1 MIDYLKDILQ
11 YDPQSPMLF
20 NSGLFWVLF
29 CLFLP
34 LYAVLRRRKVM
45 MMVYVVAF
53 SLFFYYKSSGLF
65 FLLLI
70 VRAIIDYYLSKWIV
84 ASDRRIVRRTVLSL
98 SLLTSLGTLAY
109 FKYSNFFIVNL
120 NTLLTTNFQLVDVIL
135 PVGISFYTFQ
145 SISYMVDVYRG
156 KADCAETLLDYLFFL
171 SFFPALVAG
180 PIVRA
185 SSFMP
190 QIRAN
195 YKITDTVVF
204 GGLWLIMVGLLKKAV
219 VADYIAQYTNIIY
232 SNPQGYSGLEY
243 AMGLVGYSVQI
254 YCDFSGYS
262 DMAIGLARILGFDL
276 GVNFNSPYKAQNI
289 TDFWRRWHMS
299 LSSWLK
305 DYVYIPL
312 GGNRLGKF
320 RTSLNLFLTMLVAGL
335 WHGAGWNFI
344 VWGGFHGLGLIV
356 HRNLKQFLSRIPDNK
371 FVKIVYIG
379 VTFAFVSLLWAFFRA
394 PDLGAAVTMIDKIF
408 SEFTP
413 SMFVPFVQARGLWL
427 VVMSGALLLFF
438 IPERWYGWLYQT
450 YLKSHLIVKLCL
462 FVVLVQLILELS
474 GANVTPFIYFQ
485 F

>member
-34 LYAVLRRRKVM
+34 LYALLRRRKVM

-109 FKYSNFFIVNL
+109 FKYSNFFIMNL

-344 VWGGFHGLGLIV
+344 VWGGFHGL
-356 HRNLKQFLSRIPDNK
+356 
-371 FVKIVYIG
+371 
-379 VTFAFVSLLWAFFRA
+379 
-394 PDLGAAVTMIDKIF
+394 
-408 SEFTP
+408 
-413 SMFVPFVQARGLWL
+413 
-427 VVMSGALLLFF
+427 
-438 IPERWYGWLYQT
+438 
-450 YLKSHLIVKLCL
+450 
-462 FVVLVQLILELS
+462 
-474 GANVTPFIYFQ
+474 
-485 F
+485 

>member
-1 MIDYLKDILQ
+1 
-11 YDPQSPMLF
+11 
-20 NSGLFWVLF
+20 
-29 CLFLP
+29 
-34 LYAVLRRRKVM
+34 
-45 MMVYVVAF
+45 
-53 SLFFYYKSSGLF
+53 
-65 FLLLI
+65 
-70 VRAIIDYYLSKWIV
+70 
-84 ASDRRIVRRTVLSL
+84 
-98 SLLTSLGTLAY
+98 
-109 FKYSNFFIVNL
+109 
-120 NTLLTTNFQLVDVIL
+120 
-135 PVGISFYTFQ
+135 
-145 SISYMVDVYRG
+145 
-156 KADCAETLLDYLFFL
+156 
-171 SFFPALVAG
+171 
-180 PIVRA
+180 
-185 SSFMP
+185 
-190 QIRAN
+190 
-195 YKITDTVVF
+195 
-204 GGLWLIMVGLLKKAV
+204 
-219 VADYIAQYTNIIY
+219 
-232 SNPQGYSGLEY
+232 
-243 AMGLVGYSVQI
+243 MGLVGYSVQI

-356 HRNLKQFLSRIPDNK
+356 HRNLKQFLSRIPDDK
-371 FVKIVYIG
+371 FVNILCVG

-394 PDLGAAVTMIDKIF
+394 PDLGAAVTMLDKIF

>member
-1 MIDYLKDILQ
+1 MIDYLRDILQ

-34 LYAVLRRRKVM
+34 FYSLLRHRKMM

-65 FLLLI
+65 FLLL
-70 VRAIIDYYLSKWIV
+70 VARAVIDFYLSRWM
-84 ASDRRIVRRTVLSL
+84 ALCSGRLARRSILL
-98 SLLTSLGTLAY
+98 FSLLTSLGTLAY
-109 FKYSNFFIVNL
+109 FKYSNFFLLNL
-120 NTLLTTNFQLVDVIL
+120 NTLLSTNFQLVDVIL

-156 KADCAETLLDYLFFL
+156 RADCAETLLDYLFFL

-219 VADYIAQYTNIIY
+219 AADYISQYTNIVF
-232 SNPQGYSGLEY
+232 SNSQGFSGLEY
-243 AMGLVGYSVQI
+243 AMGLIGYSVQI

-276 GVNFNSPYKAQNI
+276 GVNFNSPYKAHNI
-289 TDFWRRWHMS
+289 TEFWRRWHIS

-312 GGNRLGKF
+312 GGNRQGKF

-344 VWGGFHGLGLIV
+344 VWGGFHGMGLIV
-356 HRNLKQFLSRIPDNK
+356 HRNLKQYLSRIPDNSI
-371 FVKIVYIG
+371 VKILSIG
-379 VTFAFVSLLWAFFRA
+379 ITFVFTSLLWAFFRSS
-394 PDLGAAVTMIDKIF
+394 DLETAVAIIGKIF

-413 SMFVPFVQARGLWL
+413 SMFVPFAQTRSLWL
-427 VVMSGALLLFF
+427 IIVTLALLLFF
-438 IPERWYGWLYQT
+438 IPERWYERLRKA
-450 YLKSHLIVKLCL
+450 YLNSHLVVKMCL
-462 FVVLVQLILELS
+462 FIVLVQLILELS